1 MSRVFR
7 LVLGA
12 LLVLVLTP
20 GTGWAQ
26 ATAQINGTVAD
37 TSGGVLPGVTVVAI
51 QTETGFRREA
61 VSDETGAYALLNLP
75 IGPYRL
81 EATLPGFRTYSQT
94 GIVLQVNA
102 NPVIPVTM
110 QLGSLEETVSVEA
123 SAPLVET
130 RNPAIGGVIENEAV
144 EALPLEGR
152 NPVML
157 VMMAGAAADTG
168 VPTSRSMTTSR
179 GISITGGQ
187 PFGVAYL
194 LDGANH
200 NNVLDGLNLPLPFP
214 DALQEFRVETSSQ
227 NAQNGRQGSGTVSL
241 VTKAGTN
248 LLHGDLFEFH
258 RHHRFNSTSP
268 FAAVDPATGKRR
280 SDGLVRNQFGGTLGG
295 PIATDRIFFF
305 GAYQGTRAT
314 QTPADIVT
322 FIPTPAMLAGDFT
335 QIASAACRAQGNLNL
350 PAPFVGNRIS
360 PAQLSPAALN
370 IARRL
375 PTTND
380 PCGRIAYSRK
390 TLPREGQSIGRIDWQ
405 ISQSHS
411 LFGRYMLTTTFW
423 DPALVNSDTILS
435 ASGAGAGGRDSDSQS
450 LAIGDTMVL
459 TNTIVN
465 NIRFAANR
473 TNVHRTHADMFG
485 PQDVGVN
492 IYTPIPNYMLL
503 SVTGAFSINTGTETD
518 SFYRPNTYAIS
529 DDLTMVRGNHQW
541 GVGVSV
547 GLSDWK
553 TRSNVR
559 SPGVFSF
566 NGSATGLPL
575 ADFLLGNV
583 FEFRQSTPFTLDI
596 KQKYF
601 ALYGQDTW
609 RMSPNVTMNYGVRW
623 EPWFPQQ
630 HQQSQI
636 YNFDID
642 RFRAGV
648 RSTVFPQAPPGL
660 AYPGDEGFPSKAGM
674 YTEWL
679 NIQPRVGV
687 SWDPTG
693 TGRTSVR
700 AGYGMNSNFIAGE
713 FYFDAAQAPPFGLEQ
728 RLINLPARGLD
739 DPWLAAGR
747 VNPYPI
753 TPGRIP
759 EFPPYALLLA
769 VPYDLETTRVH
780 SWNAGVQQQIGE
792 NMGVSASYLG
802 NYLTNVWGDV
812 TGNPGVLPAGLASP
826 TSPCTLRDPSA
837 PGGTRTFPNCAAAQV
852 DVRRELTQAN
862 PAVGQYI
869 GYLDWVTDYGWQR
882 YHGMLLSLQR
892 RSTNGVSTNLN
903 YTMSNCRGLISQ
915 GGGPLNVGTGYMLPV
930 SLINPPANPEELFDA
945 DEGPCSNS
953 PRHIFNVT
961 ASVETPQFANTALR
975 VIASEWRL
983 SGIYRA
989 QSGRALNITTGAD
1002 RALTGMQDQRPNQVL
1017 DDPYGDK
1024 SLNNWFNPAAF
1035 AQPAQGTHGNAR
1047 RNGFEAP
1054 GTQVVDLSLVRSFRF
1069 FDTHR
1074 IEARVEAFNAFNW
1087 TRLGLGTNIGDP
1099 IINLSSATFGR
1110 ILSSGDPR
1118 IMQFA
1123 LKYQF

>member
-1 MSRVFR
+1 
-7 LVLGA
+7 
-12 LLVLVLTP
+12 
-20 GTGWAQ
+20 
-26 ATAQINGTVAD
+26 
-37 TSGGVLPGVTVVAI
+37 
-51 QTETGFRREA
+51 
-61 VSDETGAYALLNLP
+61 
-75 IGPYRL
+75 
-81 EATLPGFRTYSQT
+81 
-94 GIVLQVNA
+94 
-102 NPVIPVTM
+102 
-110 QLGSLEETVSVEA
+110 
-123 SAPLVET
+123 
-130 RNPAIGGVIENEAV
+130 
-144 EALPLEGR
+144 
-152 NPVML
+152 
-157 VMMAGAAADTG
+157 
-168 VPTSRSMTTSR
+168 
-179 GISITGGQ
+179 
-187 PFGVAYL
+187 
-194 LDGANH
+194 
-200 NNVLDGLNLPLPFP
+200 
-214 DALQEFRVETSSQ
+214 
-227 NAQNGRQGSGTVSL
+227 
-241 VTKAGTN
+241 
-248 LLHGDLFEFH
+248 
-258 RHHRFNSTSP
+258 
-268 FAAVDPATGKRR
+268 
-280 SDGLVRNQFGGTLGG
+280 
-295 PIATDRIFFF
+295 
-305 GAYQGTRAT
+305 
-314 QTPADIVT
+314 
-322 FIPTPAMLAGDFT
+322 
-335 QIASAACRAQGNLNL
+335 
-350 PAPFVGNRIS
+350 
-360 PAQLSPAALN
+360 
-370 IARRL
+370 
-375 PTTND
+375 
-380 PCGRIAYSRK
+380 
-390 TLPREGQSIGRIDWQ
+390 
-405 ISQSHS
+405 
-411 LFGRYMLTTTFW
+411 
-423 DPALVNSDTILS
+423 
-435 ASGAGAGGRDSDSQS
+435 
-450 LAIGDTMVL
+450 MVL
-459 TNTIVN
+459 TNTVVN

-541 GVGVSV
+541 GFGMSA
-547 GLSDWK
+547 GFSDWK

-559 SPGVFSF
+559 SPGTFSF
-566 NGSATGLPL
+566 NGFATGLPL

-609 RMSPNVTMNYGVRW
+609 RLSPNVTMNYGVRW

-636 YNFDID
+636 YNFDIN
-642 RFRAGV
+642 RFRAGT
-648 RSTVFPQAPPGL
+648 RSTVFPQAPAGL
-660 AYPGDEGFPSKAGM
+660 SYPGDEGFPTKAGM

-780 SWNAGVQQQIGE
+780 SWNAGVQQQLGE

-802 NYLTNVWGDV
+802 NYLLNVWGDV

-837 PGGTRTFPNCAAAQV
+837 PGGTRTFPNCSTAPI

-892 RSTNGVSTNLN
+892 RSSSGITATLN
-903 YTMSNCRGLISQ
+903 YTLSKCRGLISQ

-930 SLINPPANPEELFDA
+930 SLINPPANPKELFDA
-945 DEGPCSNS
+945 DEGPCANS
-953 PRHIFNVT
+953 PTHIFNVN

-983 SGIYRA
+983 SGIFRA

-1002 RALTGMQDQRPNQVL
+1002 RALTGMQDQRPNQVM
-1017 DDPYGDK
+1017 DNPYGDK

-1035 AQPAQGTHGNAR
+1035 SQPALGTHGNAR
-1047 RNGFEAP
+1047 RNGFQAP
-1054 GTQVVDLSLVRSFRF
+1054 GTQVVDLSLVRSFTF
-1069 FDTHR
+1069 GTSHR
-1074 IEARVEAFNAFNW
+1074 IEARVEAFNALNW
-1087 TRLGLGTNIGDP
+1087 TRLGLGNNMGDP
-1099 IINLSSATFGR
+1099 VTNLSSATFGR